1 MKNLLFI
8 LLFTPLLSFSQWS
21 ENYQMQTQWAREFAK
36 GDFGIYGYFSGNQ
49 NEGEIILKVNPLP
62 KIYKDTLLQ
71 PYMFILTTIDLYGVP
86 IDGIN
91 DNGFYLGKIKHHE
104 LAKIKTLK
112 YAEAVIIW
120 VKNGKKPP
128 IKKIM
133 IVDKHIREQ
142 LIELINYTK
151 PL

>member
-1 MKNLLFI
+1 MKKLLFI

-21 ENYQMQTQWAREFAK
+21 ENYQMQTQWCYEFGKSEFCDHA
-36 GDFGIYGYFSGNQ
+36 YFSGNK
-49 NEGEIILKVNPLP
+49 NEGEIILKVKPFR
-62 KIYKDTLLQ
+62 DTLSN
-71 PYMFILTTIDLYGVP
+71 PYFYIQTSIDMFSVY
-86 IDGIN
+86 IDGVN
-91 DNGFYLGKIKHHE
+91 KRGFFMGKIKHHE

-142 LIELINYTK
+142 LTELINYTK